1 MLTWR
6 VETESPEQTSE
17 WGRLLAAVLRPG
29 DLIRLDGPMGAG
41 KTTLV
46 RAVATA
52 LGADPRL
59 IASPTY
65 VIAHEYPITS
75 GLLVHIDAYRVGA
88 SDELDSIGL
97 DDLDKA
103 ITIVEW
109 ADRIEDGLPA
119 DGASIVIDVTGETG
133 RAFTPSLPDSW
144 RVRPGLERLGTDVV
158 RCPKTD
164 LVVAPGD
171 PWYPFAT
178 ERARMADL
186 HGWMSESYRVERP
199 LGPEDDALA

>member
-1 MLTWR
+1 MLSWR
-6 VETESPEQTSE
+6 VQTESPEQTAE
-17 WGRLLAAVLRPG
+17 WGRALARVLRPG
-29 DLIRLDGPMGAG
+29 DLICLDAPMGAG

-46 RAVATA
+46 RAIATE
-52 LGADPRL
+52 LGADPKA

-65 VIAHEYPITS
+65 VIAHEYPIHA

-88 SDELDSIGL
+88 PDELESLGL
-97 DDLDKA
+97 DALGQA

-109 ADRIEDGLPA
+109 PDRLAGRLP
-119 DGASIVIDVTGETG
+119 DGASIVIDVIGETE
-133 RAFTPSLPDSW
+133 RAFTPSLPDTW
-144 RVRPGLERLGTDVV
+144 RTRGGLEHLGADVV
-158 RCPKTD
+158 RCPRTD
-164 LVVAPGD
+164 LAVAPGD